1 MLSVELSRTR
11 EQFAK
16 PSHKVAAPAPNLL
29 QVDAFD
35 GEEHIFNDRFASRDC
50 SSLDAKMM
58 IKYPITRVIL
68 AREVFPPFLITRQMV
83 RFT

>member
-1 MLSVELSRTR
+1 MLLDELSRSR

-16 PSHKVAAPAPNLL
+16 PSHEVAAPAPNLL
-29 QVDAFD
+29 QVGAFE
-35 GEEHIFNDRFASRDC
+35 GGEHIFNDRFASRDC
-50 SSLDAKMM
+50 SSFEVKMM

-68 AREVFPPFLITRQMV
+68 AREVFPLFLITRQMV